1 MRPLL
6 SNFINWLKRIAIATP
21 RENFYLL
28 TCRLIDR
35 IEAAE
40 SFEELDEA
48 TREFHEAYR
57 AYSTHEDWRDGCN
70 TILEAIATKTNDLH
84 TINFS

>member
-1 MRPLL
+1 MHPLL
-6 SNFINWLKRIAIATP
+6 SDFINWLKQHLLATP

-28 TCRLIDR
+28 TCRLIDK

-48 TREFHEAYR
+48 TRDFHKAYK
-57 AYSTHEDWRDGCN
+57 AYSTHEDWSDGCN
-70 TILEAIATKTNDLH
+70 TILEAIATKINDLH